1 MTHQGYSTKLVHA
14 NGEANI
20 GNPGVLLGSVCIG
33 NDISVIEVASALG
46 VTRQT
51 IYNWFTGKVTPPP
64 RAEQKIKQFIEE
76 LNRE

>member
-1 MTHQGYSTKLVHA
+1 MR
-14 NGEANI
+14 
-20 GNPGVLLGSVCIG
+20 
-33 NDISVIEVASALG
+33 DIAKTFG

-64 RAEQKIKQFIEE
+64 RAEQKIKQFIEA